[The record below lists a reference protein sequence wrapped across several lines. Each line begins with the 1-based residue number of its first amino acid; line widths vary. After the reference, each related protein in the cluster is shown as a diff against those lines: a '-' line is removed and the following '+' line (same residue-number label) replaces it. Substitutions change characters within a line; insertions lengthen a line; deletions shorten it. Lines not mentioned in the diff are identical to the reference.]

1 MNDSQKFSKRA
12 SGQGEKTEAAAT
24 QTEPIG
30 CPGIGHTPANTLHS
44 RIKAISPNL
53 LKVLK
58 KQ

>member
-1 MNDSQKFSKRA
+1 MNDSRRFSKRA
-12 SGQGEKTEAAAT
+12 DEQGQKIEAARKST
-24 QTEPIG
+24 QPIG
-30 CPGIGHTPANTLHS
+30 CPGIDHAPGNTLHS

>member
-1 MNDSQKFSKRA
+1 MDDSRRFSKRA
-12 SGQGEKTEAAAT
+12 DEQRQKVEAAGKSS
-24 QTEPIG
+24 QPIG
-30 CPGIGHTPANTLHS
+30 CPGIDDAPGNTLHS